1 MKKVIGVLFVAA
13 GVFILFSDLLL
24 IIVGGVSLVAAII
37 FMIIGAVL
45 LFSGINRIKSKSPA
59 SSSVSSIASTQ
70 PTSVPSPSDVPS
82 CPAPPVETPHYSFK
96 VAGTSFRKKEIS
108 SVAWENDD
116 YNLSK
121 KVLVDD
127 DFVDERVYKYNPT
140 TVTAELVPEP
150 DNPHSSDAIKVV
162 ADGVHIGY
170 VPTEKNKTVR
180 KVLASKNIKEIS
192 CEIYGGDYKIV
203 EEDEDEKYSLE
214 TVHQNFGAEVTIYYS
229 NN

>member
-1 MKKVIGVLFVAA
+1 MKKVIGVLCVAA

-24 IIVGGVSLVAAII
+24 IMVSGVGLVAAVI
-37 FMIIGAVL
+37 FMIIGAAL
-45 LFSGINRIKSKSPA
+45 LFSGIKRIKSKSPA
-59 SSSVSSIASTQ
+59 PSSVSSTTSPQ
-70 PTSVPSPSDVPS
+70 PTSVSSPSR
-82 CPAPPVETPHYSFK
+82 PAPPVERPHYSFK
-96 VAGTSFRKKEIS
+96 VAGTSFRKEEIS
-108 SVAWENDD
+108 SVALENDD

-121 KVLVDD
+121 KDLVDD
-127 DFVDERVYKYNPT
+127 NHVDERVYKYNPT

-170 VPTEKNKTVR
+170 VPSEKNKTVR
-180 KVLASKNIKEIS
+180 KVLESKNIKEIS

-203 EEDEDEKYSLE
+203 EEDEDGGYSLE
-214 TVHQNFGAEVTIYYS
+214 TERQNFGAEVTIYYS